1 MAALDDDHD
10 DRPSRDELL
19 RFFLEHL
26 VTDIKGKLPTWFQ
39 IHEGLVTGKNPY
51 ECERK
56 ITPRPPGAGMFLGSM
71 EELRADV
78 VKNGLGVI
86 ERGQKGFLGLYQR
99 IRALRPRHNSACHGR
114 PLHVLWASTRI
125 PVPHKVETPIIRE
138 GAFS

>member
-1 MAALDDDHD
+1 MDQAKYNAFVDFIWDRVGRRMQDDVTPAEVVTWLLSTWHDDH

-26 VTDIKGKLPTWFQ
+26 VADIKSKLPTWWQ

-78 VKNGLGVI
+78 VRNGLGVI
-86 ERGQKGFLGLYQR
+86 EG
-99 IRALRPRHNSACHGR
+99 GR
-114 PLHVLWASTRI
+114 V
-125 PVPHKVETPIIRE
+125 
-138 GAFS
+138 G